1 MHLALL
7 GDSIFDNGVYVAP
20 DEPDVIQQVNEG
32 LLADDHATLLAVD
45 GHTTY
50 QLPQQ
55 LVRVSDD
62 MTHLIVSI
70 GGNDALG
77 YMAVLQK
84 DAGVVAGALLALA
97 QIRQTFDQSY
107 RRAIAPVI
115 ALGRS
120 TALCTVYNPRY
131 SDPDLQTATETAV
144 VILNDVIYRVAL
156 DYGLPLLELRAF
168 FTADADYA
176 NPIEPSAIGG
186 AKLAQAITRVMT
198 QHDFTTQQTVIW

>member
-20 DEPDVIQQVNEG
+20 DEPDVIQQVNDH
-32 LLADDHATLLAVD
+32 LPADARATLLAVD

-50 QLPQQ
+50 QLSQQ
-55 LVRVSDD
+55 LARVGDD

-84 DAGVVAGALLALA
+84 DAGSVAGALLELA

-115 ALGRS
+115 ALARS

-131 SDPDLQTATETAV
+131 ADPDLQTVTETAV
-144 VILNDVIYRVAL
+144 AILNDVIYRVAL
-156 DYGLPLLELRAF
+156 DYGLPLLELRTF

-186 AKLAQAITRVMT
+186 AKLAQAITRMMT